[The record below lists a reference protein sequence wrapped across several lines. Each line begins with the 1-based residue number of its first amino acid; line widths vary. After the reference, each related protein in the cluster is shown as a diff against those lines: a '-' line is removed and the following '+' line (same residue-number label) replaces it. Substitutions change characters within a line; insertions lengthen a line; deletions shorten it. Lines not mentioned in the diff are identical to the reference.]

1 MDNQVDI
8 SADNQTDN
16 MANNQADNQMLGIKD
31 ASEQKL
37 CLFKKHKRK
46 KRCKKGGIYSLLR
59 VGSRNHHICWWSKM
73 KHIGIV

>member
-31 ASEQKL
+31 ASE
-37 CLFKKHKRK
+37 
-46 KRCKKGGIYSLLR
+46 
-59 VGSRNHHICWWSKM
+59 
-73 KHIGIV
+73 